1 MESHIQEH
9 YLETEKMDLM
19 FADGLV
25 WCEQARGV
33 SHPGGLSRHG
43 EDGRD
48 RHFDAILQGIISDN
62 KKKI

>member
-1 MESHIQEH
+1 
-9 YLETEKMDLM
+9 M